1 MDGVV
6 RHPGGTLL
14 TPAALRR
21 RRGGLGLVALLALVA
36 LWRDAATA
44 RAARLALSDGRAASL
59 VAAYLRSVAPL
70 ARPGQL
76 GADAR
81 LLSAAGTLSG
91 ASFWTGGM
99 QVWIDG
105 TPLLPGDTTGTGAVA
120 APLID
125 EDGSLR
131 GYVAA
136 WETVPGRV
144 ERAMVTVSG
153 TLAAAAIVTALL
165 VGAFTRRRRSRLILI
180 AIAGAVVAGGI
191 VGQLRAV
198 GRAENAATDADLLR
212 ARRVLEI
219 AAVGRRLPEPFVAQ
233 LAPGL
238 EVTPVPLDTA
248 ARDSLVTRDR
258 TGAWVIAIASRGQ
271 AWRLRDLAILRP
283 WGAVRLR
290 MVFFGLLAL
299 AATLAAA
306 ALPRGA
312 GYLTESWTDPR
323 ALP

>member
-1 MDGVV
+1 
-6 RHPGGTLL
+6 
-14 TPAALRR
+14 
-21 RRGGLGLVALLALVA
+21 LVAILALLA

-44 RAARLALSDGRAASL
+44 RAARLTLSDGRAASL

-70 ARPGQL
+70 DRPGSL

-81 LLSAAGTLSG
+81 LLSAAGTLAG

-105 TPLLPGDTTGTGAVA
+105 TPLLPGDTTGTGAA
-120 APLID
+120 RAPLVD
-125 EDGSLR
+125 ADGTVR
-131 GYVAA
+131 GDVAA

-153 TLAAAAIVTALL
+153 TLAAAAI
-165 VGAFTRRRRSRLILI
+165 GATVLIGVFTRRRRLRLILT
-180 AIAGAVVAGGI
+180 GVTFAVITGGI

-198 GRAENAATDADLLR
+198 GRSEQAATDADLLR
-212 ARRVLEI
+212 ARRVLEV
-219 AAVGRRLPEPFVAQ
+219 AAVGRRLPDQFVAQ

-238 EVTPVPLDTA
+238 EVTPVPIDPLS
-248 ARDSLVTRDR
+248 RDSLVTRDR
-258 TGAWVIAIASRGQ
+258 SGAWVIAVASRGQ
-271 AWRLRDLAILRP
+271 AWRLRELAVLRP

-290 MVFFGLLAL
+290 MFLFGLLAL

-306 ALPRGA
+306 ALPPSA
-312 GYLTESWTDPR
+312 GYLTESRTDPR
-323 ALP
+323 AHP